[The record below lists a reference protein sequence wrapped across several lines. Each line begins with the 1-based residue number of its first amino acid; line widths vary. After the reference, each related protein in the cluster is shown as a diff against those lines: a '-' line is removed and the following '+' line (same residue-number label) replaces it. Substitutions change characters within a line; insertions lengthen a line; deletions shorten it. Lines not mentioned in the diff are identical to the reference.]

1 MSVTEI
7 RLRLHW
13 PDYREILEK
22 LKPSRGLFR
31 NFQLCPHC
39 EKNGRNPIVERINDC
54 APIISRSDGET
65 FHLVLG
71 DRPIS
76 YPAEKSAGKTDKV
89 TAGFWYV
96 RERGDRIDEDNKEEV
111 FAGTVVVMLRK
122 PPGGVGLLE
131 QLEIVADKLVEKI
144 NKTQFIETFYEFD
157 GNRLSKIA

>member
-1 MSVTEI
+1 MSFNLVRRVWALQLKIFDKLLYVWVINIILAGVVALYITMPQRGFEQHRLVDVGGSLSVTEF
-7 RLRLHW
+7 RSRLHW
-13 PDYREILEK
+13 PSYREALEK

-76 YPAEKSAGKTDKV
+76 
-89 TAGFWYV
+89 
-96 RERGDRIDEDNKEEV
+96 
-111 FAGTVVVMLRK
+111 
-122 PPGGVGLLE
+122 
-131 QLEIVADKLVEKI
+131 
-144 NKTQFIETFYEFD
+144 
-157 GNRLSKIA
+157 